1 MENIPFYRTRRFW
14 VVIYS
19 LMLVWSVVFYLTSFP
34 LFREGY
40 WLFFDLCSALGA
52 GIFLL
57 IFNGIT
63 GIVLASLFLI
73 SLCYVA
79 YTILI
84 SKIISLKLNIFVLVV
99 YTLNLIT
106 MFMFL
111 GGLT

>member
-1 MENIPFYRTRRFW
+1 MFLPFYRTRRFW
-14 VVIYS
+14 AIIYS
-19 LMLVWSVVFYLTSFP
+19 LMLVWSVFFYSTSFP

-40 WLFFDLCSALGA
+40 WLFFDLCSVLGA

-63 GIVLASLFLI
+63 GIILSSLFLLI
-73 SLCYVA
+73 LCSTA
-79 YTILI
+79 YTTLV
-84 SKIISLKLNIFVLVV
+84 SKTISLKLNMFVLVV
-99 YTLNLIT
+99 YIINMVV

>member
-1 MENIPFYRTRRFW
+1 MFLPFYRTRRFW
-14 VVIYS
+14 AIIYS
-19 LMLVWSVVFYLTSFP
+19 LMLVWSVFFYITSFP

-40 WLFFDLCSALGA
+40 WLFFDLSSVLGA

-63 GIVLASLFLI
+63 GIILSSLFLLT
-73 SLCYVA
+73 LCSTA
-79 YTILI
+79 YTTLV
-84 SKIISLKLNIFVLVV
+84 SKAISLKLNMFVLVV
-99 YTLNLIT
+99 YIINMVV